1 MATYIKGVTDY
12 IPQLA
17 PFKPDY
23 KFLSDVLNVRQDRY
37 DSNFKTL
44 NNLYSKVVHA
54 PLSREDNLE
63 VRNQY
68 ANTLSNG
75 LKQVS
80 GIDLSL
86 QQNVDVAKGLFKP
99 FFDDKRVVKDMA
111 FTKLYSKEMQQA
123 NSYMTSA
130 SEEMRDDYWQVGVED
145 LKYQMQDYKAADA
158 DAAVNMAMPSYV
170 VNPNIYERSFEA
182 LKDSEL
188 SIKQTTLEGDWIITT
203 QNGTALTRQIVGY
216 EMNED
221 GKNFKLDESNQPI
234 PIYRNPAAEYLKNTV
249 MKDPVVLRGL
259 LTEAKVRQRQ
269 FSESEENIQKYG
281 SVEGAKQFWATD
293 IIERQ
298 SKADLTELVEKESEL
313 KKETI
318 AARNWEDYKRLNN
331 IVPGTPEDEL
341 FLLSQFNK
349 KLVKENR
356 DAVKSRIVD
365 SKAPVSDVDGLLNK
379 AYSMYMASVMGPK
392 MNAAAIAYSQVDAE
406 QTFEANPFKKME
418 HQHRYD
424 LNRMAI
430 QNSYDLNKIAVKGQ
444 IDMALAKFKASN
456 DGTNNGSANRLG
468 LDGGMFVEEG
478 DANVSGSLTGVDL
491 NNNGK
496 IDDDE
501 RANVNVLEENKQA
514 TIELGNQQ
522 TNTEIAFLETLLREL
537 PNDMID
543 ESMYKGNGQLTYSF
557 YDPNT
562 KKTTQKTA
570 TLQVA
575 WQDLNNGSPVNR
587 TEFDRI
593 LKNMSDKYT
602 TLVQTSDGT
611 SLNYN
616 LANLNLKPAL
626 ASVIHE
632 QYKSVLKGR
641 ERLNLKVEEMNKV
654 YHQAHDYAV
663 TKDAEMENS
672 SEYKNQPF
680 SIPPILLTQGEIDML
695 NKGVPWH
702 QVKYASENG
711 KLEEP
716 IVDGTGKPVRKSVTK
731 EEYQTIFAN
740 MNYLMDSQ
748 RGELNSSNSSKDEDD
763 YNFLVSENQF
773 WNDRETLAQR
783 YWTGR
788 EHKEGFWGTNTYHQG
803 HAGGWEFDREDAL
816 EEGAEYFDQQKENIN
831 AVMSSDVAADQG
843 LVYNLR
849 AQMLGQKEEG
859 VGETAF
865 NTYTSTYDVASE
877 SSLALAQLESIVTSI
892 QQIPAQNLDYT
903 YSLGNNL
910 DKTTSQINEGDASYN
925 ALMKKIWKH
934 TLMDIN
940 TGRLDKTDGRPYV
953 FPTYVEKVGGPD
965 QENDIAGYNIGFGM
979 EYAKNYKH
987 LFVNSDGDIDNAAF
1001 AKFAADGLT
1010 ITIPKQFDN
1019 NPFKS
1024 TNQMLSYTDL
1034 AIKDNGVY
1042 NSVPVINGGEY
1053 SIYKNSAGQ
1062 YVQESKIYLFND
1074 KTGGTPPSEV
1084 VSFVLGV
1091 DPQALDNIT
1100 VNMDQYL
1107 QTIAVSNNNKK
1118 TAWDLKNS
1126 KTTPVKK

>member
-491 NNNGK
+491 DGDGT

-522 TNTEIAFLETLLREL
+522 TNTE
-537 PNDMID
+537 
-543 ESMYKGNGQLTYSF
+543 
-557 YDPNT
+557 
-562 KKTTQKTA
+562 
-570 TLQVA
+570 
-575 WQDLNNGSPVNR
+575 
-587 TEFDRI
+587 
-593 LKNMSDKYT
+593 
-602 TLVQTSDGT
+602 
-611 SLNYN
+611 
-616 LANLNLKPAL
+616 
-626 ASVIHE
+626 
-632 QYKSVLKGR
+632 
-641 ERLNLKVEEMNKV
+641 
-654 YHQAHDYAV
+654 
-663 TKDAEMENS
+663 NS
-672 SEYKNQPF
+672 IS
-680 SIPPILLTQGEIDML
+680 
-695 NKGVPWH
+695 
-702 QVKYASENG
+702 
-711 KLEEP
+711 
-716 IVDGTGKPVRKSVTK
+716 R
-731 EEYQTIFAN
+731 
-740 MNYLMDSQ
+740 
-748 RGELNSSNSSKDEDD
+748 
-763 YNFLVSENQF
+763 
-773 WNDRETLAQR
+773 
-783 YWTGR
+783 
-788 EHKEGFWGTNTYHQG
+788 
-803 HAGGWEFDREDAL
+803 
-816 EEGAEYFDQQKENIN
+816 
-831 AVMSSDVAADQG
+831 
-843 LVYNLR
+843 
-849 AQMLGQKEEG
+849 
-859 VGETAF
+859 
-865 NTYTSTYDVASE
+865 
-877 SSLALAQLESIVTSI
+877 
-892 QQIPAQNLDYT
+892 
-903 YSLGNNL
+903 
-910 DKTTSQINEGDASYN
+910 
-925 ALMKKIWKH
+925 
-934 TLMDIN
+934 
-940 TGRLDKTDGRPYV
+940 
-953 FPTYVEKVGGPD
+953 
-965 QENDIAGYNIGFGM
+965 
-979 EYAKNYKH
+979 
-987 LFVNSDGDIDNAAF
+987 
-1001 AKFAADGLT
+1001 
-1010 ITIPKQFDN
+1010 
-1019 NPFKS
+1019 
-1024 TNQMLSYTDL
+1024 
-1034 AIKDNGVY
+1034 
-1042 NSVPVINGGEY
+1042 
-1053 SIYKNSAGQ
+1053 
-1062 YVQESKIYLFND
+1062 
-1074 KTGGTPPSEV
+1074 
-1084 VSFVLGV
+1084 
-1091 DPQALDNIT
+1091 NIT
-1100 VNMDQYL
+1100 
-1107 QTIAVSNNNKK
+1107 
-1118 TAWDLKNS
+1118 
-1126 KTTPVKK
+1126 